1 MQVSAKTKVKS
12 GEGEHA
18 VENEVEVTIEYDM
31 PESIEGLIEKFGQ
44 PVIVAQTRAA
54 LVISLQAAI
63 RRLVTKGKS
72 PDDIEKELAAWR
84 PDVRSVVRRSTMEK
98 VTSSLD
104 KLTPEQRRELL
115 AKLREDVAEESP
127 APQSHRGSRKG

>member
-1 MQVSAKTKVKS
+1 MQISAKTRIKS

-18 VENEVEVTIEYDM
+18 VENEVEVTIEYDL

-44 PVIVAQTRAA
+44 PVIVAQARAA

-63 RRLVTKGKS
+63 RRLITQGKS

-84 PDVRSVVRRSTMEK
+84 PDIRPRVTRSALEK
-98 VTSSLD
+98 ATSSLD

-127 APQSHRGSRKG
+127 VPPPRASRKG